1 MILEV
6 QIQGFGAIVT
16 CTQCV
21 QDHSEKE
28 KKKLDISAPLT
39 FIIVTRHIVG
49 KWPGGCMGVLL
60 KDGQASI

>member
-6 QIQGFGAIVT
+6 QIQSFGATVT

-21 QDHSEKE
+21 QDHSDK
-28 KKKLDISAPLT
+28 KKKLYISAPLT